1 MIYDDF
7 KERLMEDTVVG
18 EITINEY
25 DQKLF
30 KLNQSH
36 QNLKDH
42 FLYAKSKLED

>member
-1 MIYDDF
+1 MYLVTNFDEKNEIHRF
-7 KERLMEDTVVG
+7 KNG
-18 EITINEY
+18 FNEY

-30 KLNQSH
+30 ELNQSH